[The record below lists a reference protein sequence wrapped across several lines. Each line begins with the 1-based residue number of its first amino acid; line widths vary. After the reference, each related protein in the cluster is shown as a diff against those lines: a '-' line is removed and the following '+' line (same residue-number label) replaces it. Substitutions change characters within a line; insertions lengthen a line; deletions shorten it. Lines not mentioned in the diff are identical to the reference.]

1 MLLCDFPLIDE
12 SQARLFHV
20 APTVQ
25 VTGDVLIRGSAD
37 ASGVTYVDHRGGV
50 DNLWSQPLD
59 GSAARQRQRAKSK
72 TEPRTPLE

>member
-12 SQARLFHV
+12 SQARLFDV

-50 DNLWSQPLD
+50 DNLWS
-59 GSAARQRQRAKSK
+59 
-72 TEPRTPLE
+72 